1 MDTACISARAG
12 ANHTVS
18 TMPAATDTA
27 PSVSTT
33 KPRSGFIPNLSNT
46 FQVRTSSS
54 PFPSLRPSVPSP
66 LASTHGLSGPVQG
79 SSAARK
85 RLATDARCIGT
96 HLPGCTGVLHPW
108 GRQLQYH
115 PHLHSHS
122 PGRRPLEGPRPWRP
136 SRDHFFVP
144 VQALA
149 PLSRAVFTDDMTDAG
164 LLDRSDPPVWATP
177 WNVHRLAHPHGHP
190 ARNYLAPSVLKVA
203 LSNSRLVS
211 LPFVAS
217 CPTCGKPLARYA
229 TAGPHTGCCPIP
241 EESDLFDVTV
251 SVGHASYSALPPCV
265 SIPAADQTGQ
275 AMTDAIPPLWTATTA
290 PRFLPVTRRRRPLQH
305 AGLSPHPLP

>member
-1 MDTACISARAG
+1 MP
-12 ANHTVS
+12 TVS
-18 TMPAATDTA
+18 DICKASA
-27 PSVSTT
+27 PESLE
-33 KPRSGFIPNLSNT
+33 RSPPL
-46 FQVRTSSS
+46 
-54 PFPSLRPSVPSP
+54 P
-66 LASTHGLSGPVQG
+66 LAHRKALSAMQNCPSGHDGHRLYQCQGWGKPHRVHHACGNRHCPQCQHHKTPLWLQPQLEQHLPGPHFLLTFPVPAPFRPFLRSHQRTAYQALFKA

-85 RLATDARCIGT
+85 RLATAARCIGT

-115 PHLHSHS
+115 PHLHSLVPAGGLS
-122 PGRRPLEGPRPWRP
+122 KDRAPWRP

-217 CPTCGKPLARYA
+217 CPTCGKPLQR
-229 TAGPHTGCCPIP
+229 
-241 EESDLFDVTV
+241 V
-251 SVGHASYSALPPCV
+251 
-265 SIPAADQTGQ
+265 
-275 AMTDAIPPLWTATTA
+275 MRLWTAH
-290 PRFLPVTRRRRPLQH
+290 RVLPDTGGKRPL
-305 AGLSPHPLP
+305 